1 MMTLAKGLTSGY
13 IPMSAVMVGERVAK
27 KFIEEGGEF
36 NHGFTYSGHPVA
48 AAVALENLNIIE
60 SEELIQK
67 ADQDIIPYLSSKIKV
82 LDDHPL
88 VGETRT
94 YGMLGCVELVKNKSG
109 PELFKNT
116 GEAGSICRDFCIKN
130 GLMMRAVRDGMI
142 MSPSLTISK
151 EEIDE
156 MFKKLIISLD
166 QTFEKLK

>member
-1 MMTLAKGLTSGY
+1 MC
-13 IPMSAVMVGERVAK
+13 IR
-27 KFIEEGGEF
+27 
-36 NHGFTYSGHPVA
+36 
-48 AAVALENLNIIE
+48 
-60 SEELIQK
+60 
-67 ADQDIIPYLSSKIKV
+67 DRDIIPYLSSKIKV